1 MTAHQPISGYL
12 TPQDV
17 QRAHHVGLR
26 RGTINKIVAQVAD
39 LTCLPAKE
47 IMGRSR
53 KAPIAQA
60 RFLCWFVA
68 RQQGMTLHQIAR
80 AFGRDHTTILHGI
93 QREEAAR
100 AALKA
105 ADMTD
110 RIGRAAA

>member
-1 MTAHQPISGYL
+1 MTAHSSITGFL

-17 QRAHHVGLR
+17 QRAQNVGLR
-26 RGTINKIVAQVAD
+26 RGTINEIVAQVAE
-39 LTCLPAKE
+39 LTCLPAKD

-60 RFLCWFVA
+60 RFLVWFVA
-68 RQQGMTLHQIAR
+68 RQQGMTLQQIAR

-100 AALKA
+100 NAEVAA
-105 ADMTD
+105 
-110 RIGRAAA
+110 